1 MSIIDRIFAE
11 RAVRRDGG
19 REVPAG
25 PRAQRTRNTILQ
37 AALRL
42 FLEQGYQRTTMAEV
56 AAAAGVSL
64 GAVYQ
69 YFRDRSDL
77 VAAIIQAG
85 LRTLVSRSD
94 ITWRIVEGRPGLE
107 RVLTNYAS
115 GYAEAPEVARV
126 WDEVCHVDDDLAELR
141 RTLGRVFER
150 TIESELR
157 RAQRAG
163 TVRPDL
169 DPRSAAR
176 ALAGMADRY
185 CYVTYVFDPPD
196 GAAPSPEE
204 TGRLLA
210 GLWLNAVGLEVDE
223 PVDVG

>member
-1 MSIIDRIFAE
+1 VTFIDRIFAE

-19 REVPAG
+19 RELPAG
-25 PRAQRTRNTILQ
+25 PRAQRTRNTILE
-37 AALRL
+37 AALGL

-56 AAAAGVSL
+56 ANAAGVSL

-85 LRTLVSRSD
+85 LRVLVSRAD
-94 ITWRIVEGRPGLE
+94 LTWRVAEGRAGLE
-107 RVLTNYAS
+107 RVLANYAS
-115 GYAEAPEVARV
+115 GYAEAPQIARV
-126 WDEVCHVDDDLAELR
+126 WEEVCHVDDDLAGLR
-141 RTLGRVFER
+141 RNLGRVFER
-150 TIESELR
+150 TVESELR

-163 TVRPDL
+163 VIRVDFDAKT
-169 DPRSAAR
+169 AAR

-185 CYVTYVFDPPD
+185 CYVTYVFDPPEE
-196 GAAPSPEE
+196 GPPPAEE

-210 GLWLNAVGLEVDE
+210 TLWLNAIGLEVQE
-223 PVDVG
+223 AVDVG